1 MKPGYRDNTPRNV
14 RIAIRQVMK
23 FDPIAGLV
31 FHFAMD
37 GVDPAATFALI
48 EQEAELKSGAGRP

>member
-37 GVDPAATFALI
+37 GVDP
-48 EQEAELKSGAGRP
+48 QRPSPLSNKKRN